1 MDAHKKMEQLLHK
14 YLSGTCTPDERL
26 QVEQW
31 YRQLDLQG
39 KLPAMEEMESDLA
52 NVRERLPRKRVQR
65 LAPWYRYA
73 AAAAIVAVMAIG
85 AYVYVFQSERP
96 DTGTGSVAT
105 SLPDDLAPGGN
116 RAILQLADGTEI
128 VLDEQPDGTVA
139 QDGQHA
145 IYKHADGELVYQPEA
160 SGIAERDA
168 PAFNRLQTP
177 RGGQYH
183 LVLPDGTQVWLN
195 AASTLTYAIS
205 GATQERLV
213 QLDGEAYF
221 EVARDPD
228 RPFRVASRGQV
239 VEVLGTHFNVNSYP
253 DEPLVRTTLV
263 EGEVKVN
270 GTTNERPVV
279 LAPGEQAQWAEGN
292 QLTVRKVDVAQAV
305 AWKNGKFNFND
316 SDVATVMRE
325 LSRWYDVDV
334 VFEGEKPDM
343 TLSGEV
349 YRNTNASNVLDIL
362 AFYDLDCRIVNQ
374 QDVKQIIVR
383 KKQP

>member
-1 MDAHKKMEQLLHK
+1 MDAHKKREQLLHK
-14 YLSGTCTPDERL
+14 YLSGTCTPEERL

-31 YRQLDLQG
+31 YRQLDLPG
-39 KLPAMEEMESDLA
+39 ELPSMEQMENDLA
-52 NVRERLPRKRVQR
+52 DVRERLPRKLAHR
-65 LAPWYRYA
+65 LAPWYRYV
-73 AAAAIVAVMAIG
+73 AAAAIAAVMAIG
-85 AYVYVFQSERP
+85 VYVYFFQSEWS
-96 DTGTGSVAT
+96 GTESEVAAT

-128 VLDEQPDGTVA
+128 VLDERPDGTVA
-139 QDGQHA
+139 QEGEHA

-160 SGIAERDA
+160 SGADREV
-168 PAFNRLQTP
+168 PVFNRLQTP

-183 LVLPDGTQVWLN
+183 LVLPDGTHVWLN

-213 QLDGEAYF
+213 QLEGEAYF
-221 EVARDPD
+221 EVAGDPD
-228 RPFRVASRGQV
+228 RPFRVASRGQM

-253 DEPLVRTTLV
+253 DEPLIRTTLV
-263 EGEVKVN
+263 EGAVKVS
-270 GTTNERPVV
+270 GSTDQRPVV
-279 LAPGEQAQWAEGN
+279 LAPGEQALWAEDN
-292 QLTVRKVDVAQAV
+292 QLAIRKVDVAQAV
-305 AWKNGKFNFND
+305 AWKNGKFNFSH

-325 LSRWYDVDV
+325 LSRWYNVDV
-334 VFEGEKPDM
+334 VFEGEKPDI

-374 QDVKQIIVR
+374 QGVKQIIVR
-383 KKQP
+383 KK

>member
-1 MDAHKKMEQLLHK
+1 MDAHKKMEQLLHR
-14 YLSGTCTPDERL
+14 YLSGTCTPDERI

-31 YRQLDLQG
+31 YRRLDLQG
-39 KLPAMEEMESDLA
+39 ELPSREEMENDLGE
-52 NVRERLPRKRVQR
+52 VRKRLPRAPERR
-65 LAPWYRYA
+65 LAPWYRYVA
-73 AAAAIVAVMAIG
+73 AAAVAAVMAIG
-85 AYVYVFQSERP
+85 IYVYLFQPGRP
-96 DTGTGSVAT
+96 DTQSGLAAT
-105 SLPDDLAPGGN
+105 ALPDDLAPGGN
-116 RAILQLADGTEI
+116 RAILRLADGTEI
-128 VLDEQPDGTVA
+128 VLDERPDGTVA
-139 QDGQHA
+139 QEGEHA
-145 IYKHADGELVYQPEA
+145 IYKQADGELVYQPEA
-160 SGIAERDA
+160 SEADRDA
-168 PAFNRLQTP
+168 PIFNRLQTP

-195 AASTLTYAIS
+195 AASTLTYAIG

-213 QLDGEAYF
+213 QLEGEAYF

-228 RPFRVASRGQV
+228 RPFRVASRGHV

-263 EGEVKVN
+263 EGAVKVSAN
-270 GTTNERPVV
+270 ADQRPVM
-279 LAPGEQAQWAEGN
+279 LAPGEQALWAEGS
-292 QLTVRKVDVAQAV
+292 QPTVRKVDVAQAV

-334 VFEGEKPDM
+334 VFEGEKPDI

-374 QDVKQIIVR
+374 QGVKQIIVR
-383 KKQP
+383 KK

>member
-1 MDAHKKMEQLLHK
+1 MDAHKKREQLLHK
-14 YLSGTCTPDERL
+14 YLSGTCTPEERL

-31 YRQLDLQG
+31 YRQLDLPG
-39 KLPAMEEMESDLA
+39 ELPSMEQMENDLA
-52 NVRERLPRKRVQR
+52 DVRERLPRKLAHR
-65 LAPWYRYA
+65 LAPWYRYV
-73 AAAAIVAVMAIG
+73 AAAAIAAVMAIG
-85 AYVYVFQSERP
+85 VYVYFFQSEWS
-96 DTGTGSVAT
+96 GTESEVAAT

-128 VLDEQPDGTVA
+128 VLDERPDGTVA
-139 QDGQHA
+139 QEGEHA

-160 SGIAERDA
+160 SGADREV
-168 PAFNRLQTP
+168 PVFNRLQTP

-183 LVLPDGTQVWLN
+183 LVLPDGTHVWLN

-213 QLDGEAYF
+213 QLEGEAYF
-221 EVARDPD
+221 EVARDPA

-253 DEPLVRTTLV
+253 DEPLIRTTLV
-263 EGEVKVN
+263 EGAVKVS
-270 GTTNERPVV
+270 GSTDQRPVV
-279 LAPGEQAQWAEGN
+279 LAPGEQALWAEDN
-292 QLTVRKVDVAQAV
+292 QLAIRKVDVAQAV
-305 AWKNGKFNFND
+305 AWKNGKFNFSH

-325 LSRWYDVDV
+325 LSRWYNVDV
-334 VFEGEKPDM
+334 VFEGEKPDI

-374 QDVKQIIVR
+374 QGVKQIIVR
-383 KKQP
+383 KK

>member
-1 MDAHKKMEQLLHK
+1 MDAHKKMEQLLQK

-26 QVEQW
+26 QVEHW

-39 KLPAMEEMESDLA
+39 GLPSRKQMDIDLA
-52 NVRERLPRKRVQR
+52 EVRSRLPIHKERRP
-65 LAPWYRYA
+65 AFWYVA
-73 AAAAIVAVMAIG
+73 AAAVAAVLAVGIYM
-85 AYVYVFQSERP
+85 YRTSSERP
-96 DTGTGSVAT
+96 GPEMGMAAI

-116 RAILQLADGTEI
+116 RAILQLADGREI
-128 VLDEQPDGTVA
+128 VLDERTDGTVA
-139 QDGQHA
+139 KDGQHA
-145 IYKHADGELVYQPEA
+145 IQKHANGELVYQ
-160 SGIAERDA
+160 RDGA
-168 PAFNRLQTP
+168 ATESDKPVFNRLQTP

-183 LVLPDGTQVWLN
+183 LVLPDGTHVWLN

-205 GATQERLV
+205 GAAQERIV

-221 EVARDPD
+221 EVARDPN

-239 VEVLGTHFNVNSYP
+239 VEVLGTHFNVNSYL

-263 EGEVKVN
+263 EGAVKVIGSAN
-270 GTTNERPVV
+270 QQSVV
-279 LAPGEQAQWAEGN
+279 LSPGEQARWTEGKP
-292 QLTVRKVDVAQAV
+292 LSIGKADIAQVV
-305 AWKNGKFNFND
+305 AWKDGKFNFNS

-325 LSRWYDVDV
+325 LSRWYDVDI
-334 VFEGEKPDM
+334 VFEGEKPRI

-374 QDVKQIIVR
+374 QGIKKIIVR
-383 KKQP
+383 KK

>member
-1 MDAHKKMEQLLHK
+1 MDAHKKMEQLLNK

-31 YRQLDLQG
+31 YRQLG
-39 KLPAMEEMESDLA
+39 LPGELPSMEQMENDLA
-52 NVRERLPRKRVQR
+52 EVRERLPRKRVQR
-65 LAPWYRYA
+65 LAPWYRYVA
-73 AAAAIVAVMAIG
+73 AAAVAAVMAIG
-85 AYVYVFQSERP
+85 VYVYFVQSEP
-96 DTGTGSVAT
+96 SGTESEVAAT

-128 VLDEQPDGTVA
+128 VLDERPDGTVA
-139 QDGQHA
+139 QEGKHA
-145 IYKHADGELVYQPEA
+145 IYKHADGELVYQPKP
-160 SGIAERDA
+160 SGVDRDA
-168 PAFNRLQTP
+168 PVFNRLQTP

-183 LVLPDGTQVWLN
+183 LVLPDGTHVWLN

-205 GATQERLV
+205 GATEERLV
-213 QLDGEAYF
+213 QLEGEAYF
-221 EVARDPD
+221 EVARDPA

-253 DEPLVRTTLV
+253 DEPMVRTTLV
-263 EGEVKVN
+263 EGAVKVSA
-270 GTTNERPVV
+270 GTDQGPVV
-279 LAPGEQAQWAEGN
+279 LAPGEQALGAAGN
-292 QLTVRKVDVAQAV
+292 PLKVKKVDVAQAM

-325 LSRWYDVDV
+325 LSRWYDVDIT
-334 VFEGEKPDM
+334 FEGEKPNI

-374 QDVKQIIVR
+374 QGIKQIIVR
-383 KKQP
+383 KK

>member
-1 MDAHKKMEQLLHK
+1 MDAHKKMEQLLHR
-14 YLSGTCTPDERL
+14 YLSGTCTPDERI

-31 YRQLDLQG
+31 YRRLDLQG
-39 KLPAMEEMESDLA
+39 ELPSREEMENDLGE
-52 NVRERLPRKRVQR
+52 VRKRLPRAPERR
-65 LAPWYRYA
+65 LAPWYRYVA
-73 AAAAIVAVMAIG
+73 AAAVAAVMAIG
-85 AYVYVFQSERP
+85 IYVYLFQPGRP
-96 DTGTGSVAT
+96 DTQSGLAAT
-105 SLPDDLAPGGN
+105 ALPDDLAPGGN
-116 RAILQLADGTEI
+116 RAILRLADGTEI
-128 VLDEQPDGTVA
+128 VLDERPDGTVA
-139 QDGQHA
+139 QEGEHA
-145 IYKHADGELVYQPEA
+145 IYKQADGELVYQPEA
-160 SGIAERDA
+160 SEADRDA
-168 PAFNRLQTP
+168 PIFNRLQTP

-195 AASTLTYAIS
+195 AASTLTYAIG
-205 GATQERLV
+205 GATRERLV

-228 RPFRVASRGQV
+228 RPFRVVSRGHV

-263 EGEVKVN
+263 EGAVRVSADSDQ
-270 GTTNERPVV
+270 RPVM
-279 LAPGEQAQWAEGN
+279 LAPGEQALWAEGSP
-292 QLTVRKVDVAQAV
+292 LTVRKVDVAQAV

-334 VFEGEKPDM
+334 IVEGEQPDI

-374 QDVKQIIVR
+374 QGVKQIIVR
-383 KKQP
+383 KK

>member
-1 MDAHKKMEQLLHK
+1 MDAHKKMEQLLRK

-39 KLPAMEEMESDLA
+39 KLPSMEAMESDLA
-52 NVRERLPRKRVQR
+52 DVRERLPRERMRR
-65 LAPWYRYA
+65 LASWHRYA
-73 AAAAIVAVMAIG
+73 AAATVVAVMAVG
-85 AYVYVFQSERP
+85 VYVYVFQSERP
-96 DTGTGSVAT
+96 DTGAAAVTT

-128 VLDEQPDGTVA
+128 VLDDRPDGTVA
-139 QDGQHA
+139 QEGQHA

-160 SGIAERDA
+160 RAAEHDA
-168 PAFNRLQTP
+168 PVFNRLQTP

-183 LVLPDGTQVWLN
+183 LVLPDGTHVWLN

-205 GATQERLV
+205 GTARERLV

-221 EVARDPD
+221 EVARDSD
-228 RPFRVASRGQV
+228 RPFRVTSRGQV

-270 GTTNERPVV
+270 GSNDQRAVV
-279 LAPGEQAQWAEGN
+279 LAPGEQALWAEGD

-305 AWKNGKFNFND
+305 AWKDGKFNFNH

-334 VFEGEKPDM
+334 VFEGEKPQIE
-343 TLSGEV
+343 LSGEV

-374 QDVKQIIVR
+374 QGIKQIIVR
-383 KKQP
+383 KK

>member
-1 MDAHKKMEQLLHK
+1 MDAHKKMEQLLRK
-14 YLSGTCTPDERL
+14 YVSGTCTPDERV

-31 YRQLDLQG
+31 YRHLDQQG
-39 KLPAMEEMESDLA
+39 ELPSMEQMENDLAEVRQQLPAKP
-52 NVRERLPRKRVQR
+52 ERR
-65 LAPWYRYA
+65 LASWYRYA
-73 AAAAIVAVMAIG
+73 AAAAVIAVMAIG
-85 AYVYVFQSERP
+85 VYVYFFQSEQR
-96 DTGTGSVAT
+96 GTGSEVAAT
-105 SLPDDLAPGGN
+105 SMPDDLPPGGN

-128 VLDEQPDGTVA
+128 VLDERPDGTVA
-139 QDGQHA
+139 QEGQHA

-160 SGIAERDA
+160 SEADGDA
-168 PAFNRLQTP
+168 PVFNRLQTP

-183 LVLPDGTQVWLN
+183 LVLPDGTHVWLN

-205 GATQERLV
+205 GTTQERLV

-221 EVARDPD
+221 EVARDAD
-228 RPFRVASRGQV
+228 RPFRVTTRGQV
-239 VEVLGTHFNVNSYP
+239 VEVLGTHFNVNGYA

-263 EGEVKVN
+263 EGAVKVSA
-270 GTTNERPVV
+270 GTDQRPVV
-279 LAPGEQAQWAEGN
+279 LAPGEQALGAAGSP
-292 QLTVRKVDVAQAV
+292 LKVRKVDVTQAV

-316 SDVATVMRE
+316 SDVPTVMRE
-325 LSRWYDVDV
+325 LSRWYDVDI
-334 VFEGEKPDM
+334 VFEGEKPNM

-374 QDVKQIIVR
+374 QGVKQIIVR

>member
-14 YLSGTCTPDERL
+14 YLSGTCTPDERI

-39 KLPAMEEMESDLA
+39 ELPAMEEMESDLA
-52 NVRERLPRKRVQR
+52 DVRERLPRKRVQR

-73 AAAAIVAVMAIG
+73 AAAAVVAVMAI
-85 AYVYVFQSERP
+85 AVYVYVFQSKRP
-96 DTGTGSVAT
+96 NTETGLVAT
-105 SLPDDLAPGGN
+105 SLPTDLAPGGN

-128 VLDEQPDGTVA
+128 VLDERPDGTVA
-139 QDGQHA
+139 QEGQHA
-145 IYKHADGELVYQPEA
+145 IYKHADGELVYRPEA
-160 SGIAERDA
+160 SGAEGDA
-168 PAFNRLQTP
+168 PAFNRLRTP

-213 QLDGEAYF
+213 QLEGEAYF

-270 GTTNERPVV
+270 GSSDQQPVV
-279 LAPGEQAQWAEGN
+279 LAPGQQAQWAEGN
-292 QLTVRKVDVAQAV
+292 PLTVRKVDVARAV

-334 VFEGEKPDM
+334 VFEGEKPDK

-349 YRNTNASNVLDIL
+349 YRNSNASIVLDIL

-374 QDVKQIIVR
+374 QGVKQIIVR
-383 KKQP
+383 KK

>member
-1 MDAHKKMEQLLHK
+1 MDAHKKMEQLLQK

-39 KLPAMEEMESDLA
+39 ELPSMEEMENDLA
-52 NVRERLPRKRVQR
+52 EVREQLPSKREQR
-65 LAPWYRYA
+65 LAPWYRYVA
-73 AAAAIVAVMAIG
+73 AAAVAAVMAVG
-85 AYVYVFQSERP
+85 VYVYFFQSERL
-96 DTGTGSVAT
+96 DTETGLAAT

-116 RAILQLADGTEI
+116 RAILRLADGTEI
-128 VLDEQPDGTVA
+128 VLDERPDGTIA
-139 QDGQHA
+139 QEDQHA
-145 IYKHADGELVYQPEA
+145 IYKQADGELVYQPKA
-160 SGIAERDA
+160 SGADRDA
-168 PAFNRLQTP
+168 PVFNRLQTP

-183 LVLPDGTQVWLN
+183 LVLPDGTHVWLN

-205 GATQERLV
+205 GATPERLV
-213 QLDGEAYF
+213 QLEGEAYF
-221 EVARDPD
+221 EVAHDPD

-239 VEVLGTHFNVNSYP
+239 VEVLGTHFNVNSYA
-253 DEPLVRTTLV
+253 DEPLLRTTLV
-263 EGEVKVN
+263 EGAVKVSASADQQ
-270 GTTNERPVV
+270 PVM
-279 LAPGEQAQWAEGN
+279 LAPGEQAQWVEGN
-292 QLTVRKVDVAQAV
+292 PLAVSKVDVAQVV
-305 AWKNGKFNFND
+305 AWKNGKFNFNH

-334 VFEGEKPDM
+334 VFEGEKPDI

-374 QDVKQIIVR
+374 QGVKQIIVR
-383 KKQP
+383 KK